1 MKVVVAGVVD
11 TVAME
16 VTEDTEDTEDTEVAT
31 EDGAVKVDMD
41 GADNKEE
48 NRKKF
53 KKFFLIFFAGW
64 TQCYKNQIGCI
75 K

>member
-31 EDGAVKVDMD
+31 EDGAVRVDMD

-48 NRKKF
+48 KF
-53 KKFFLIFFAGW
+53 KKIKKNFFDFFCW
-64 TQCYKNQIGCI
+64 VDSML
-75 K
+75 